1 MPLTYEFAAPRRI
14 VFGSGKRREL
24 GKLVAD
30 LGDRAFVIV
39 GSRTLMASGEI
50 GELLTLLQTA
60 RVDAILLDTISR
72 EPLVTDVNR
81 VAGLL
86 KQQGPRAGDVVIAI
100 GGGSAIDLAK
110 AVVAVAA
117 HPESEGIVD
126 FLEGVGR
133 GVAVTRE
140 TLPVVAVPTTAGTG
154 SEATRNAVIS
164 SYEPTFK
171 KSIRSERL
179 LPKLVVVDPELA
191 LSLPPA
197 VTAATGMDAITQLIE
212 SAVSRRRAPI
222 PMALALSGLS
232 GAVAALRVAFLDGSN
247 LAARETMAH
256 AALLSGM
263 ALANSGLGLAHGV
276 AAALGVHAQ
285 VSHGL
290 ACAVMLPVAMRF
302 NLTTCETEFAQ
313 IGEALSGREWPTRR
327 AAAEAGLSTIEGLL
341 FDLRISRRLRD
352 LGVTEEQIPQLA
364 RDSKGNSLSGNP
376 RDVSEGELCELLA
389 AMW

>member
-50 GELLTLLQTA
+50 GELLTLLQAA

-133 GVAVTRE
+133 GVGVTRE

-179 LPKLVVVDPELA
+179 LPRLVVVDPELA

-222 PMALALSGLS
+222 PMALALSGLT
-232 GAVAALRVAFLDGSN
+232 GTVAALRVAFLDGSN

-302 NLTTCETEFAQ
+302 NLATCETEFAQ
-313 IGEALSGREWPTRR
+313 IGEALSSRKWPTRQ
-327 AAAEAGLSTIEGLL
+327 AAAEAGLSTIDELL
-341 FDLRISRRLRD
+341 IDLRIPRRLRE
-352 LGVTEEQIPQLA
+352 LGVVETQIAAIA

-376 RDVSEGELCELLA
+376 RDVSEGELCELLK